1 MRRRFEVAR
10 FRLIP
15 RSLRRR
21 TVLTTAVVL
30 LVIAVVVLSIVW
42 QAAGILGSRP
52 ASHVRVS
59 DKAASQLVLTG
70 TGINLT
76 GLPSTNLVTGG
87 SFSPLTH
94 HAHYFANDG
103 KADELRIK
111 MTEAR
116 SQVPLAKDYYA
127 GAAFSLF
134 RESLS
139 EMTLINSGRITGYEA
154 GIVSGK
160 RELSIPLETANPRWS
175 DFAEAGGTVYACG
188 TGGALVKL
196 PRDAAPEQMAFRF
209 SVDLTAIAAGPGGL
223 LAGDSDGKLY
233 ASPDGTNW
241 NLITQASPG
250 YAVRSIEYMDLP
262 DYENG
267 FFLASGGPGELF
279 FGHPW
284 GMELLSFPLD
294 DQVTSLV
301 KAGDGILYAL
311 GNQGNVASSSNGIE
325 WQIEESLQ
333 SNGAWLAAKAGGGIT
348 LFAGAGGKMAV
359 RPDKGVVRFLE
370 PEENLIEL
378 TDLTEIMVMSSDK
391 FVVLAAD
398 GRLLYS
404 KDGGKSWNLEN
415 PFDESRLER
424 FALFPSGDIFL
435 AKRDGTMIQAE
446 LTAQFR
452 FEPALEGGS
461 VAAGDLMTIRLSESP
476 ELNTQEISYV
486 LREEALPAGEWALSG
501 GASFVT
507 SDDAREGKEGYDSG
521 GSGALSI
528 EKTGT
533 DPSAGQEDQDEPPS
547 KEVLFSVRQGISS
560 MTPVNNPDRPY
571 LDARLTQKLDLSRLV
586 VSDTLPFYRL
596 EFDVRVTGQI
606 DGPIEVWFAG
616 SLPTVGESVRI
627 QGEAWQHRRFTLL
640 FPRGLKLDDEL
651 WINFGFAGSGTLHL
665 DNIWFGRNDDTP
677 GALSDFL
684 TEEKSARADVIR
696 LDSVPIGRQGY
707 GEEFWSLPEG
717 TGSAGGNDT
726 RAHNL
731 GTALQ
736 YVETQ
741 GASPWL
747 VVDLHAT
754 PAELAHL
761 VEYLAGSPLSTYGK
775 LRSRD
780 GAIGR
785 WTDTFSLIY
794 IELTDGGG
802 ILPNDASRANYVHW
816 LMDQIKAAPDFQG
829 IRNQV
834 FFIDSMQYDDGRSH
848 TTADYHAGDLRLGQP
863 LDSEETLEEILNDWI
878 NSIPR
883 RGMSGGVLV
892 PELIR
897 SVEID
902 YDHEPVRLVDAVGVV
917 LADLGN
923 NTVLALMDINYADRS
938 SLTDKHL
945 TGHALNAVRGLSGLQ
960 LLEEPA
966 LVRSSQAAKDQTE
979 DLEQEAELD
988 SQRRVLF
995 YAFGSRDSI
1004 LVFALNLDRSA
1015 HVVSIQGLD
1024 QQETRFAL
1032 YDHRGNTISEGSWER
1047 KRDEFTLL
1055 PGGVLVLRQ
1064 GK

>member
-1 MRRRFEVAR
+1 MA
-10 FRLIP
+10 I
-15 RSLRRR
+15 
-21 TVLTTAVVL
+21 L
-30 LVIAVVVLSIVW
+30 LVIAAVVLSIVW

-52 ASHVRVS
+52 ASLVRVS
-59 DKAASQLVLTG
+59 DKAASQLALAG

-76 GLPSTNLVTGG
+76 GMPSTNLVTDG

-103 KADELRIK
+103 RPDEFRIK

-116 SQVPLAKDYYA
+116 SHVPLTKDYYA
-127 GAAFSLF
+127 GASFSLF

-160 RELSIPLETANPRWS
+160 RELSILLESANLRWS
-175 DFAEAGGTVYACG
+175 DFAESGGTVYACG
-188 TGGALVKL
+188 TEGALIKL
-196 PRDAAPEQMAFRF
+196 PRDGAPEQMAFRF

-233 ASPDGTNW
+233 ASTDGSYW

-284 GMELLSFPLD
+284 GMEQLSFPLD
-294 DQVTSLV
+294 DQVTALV

-311 GNQGNVASSSNGIE
+311 GNQGNVASSSNGIQ

-333 SNGAWLAAKAGGGIT
+333 SEEAWLAAKAGGGVT
-348 LFAGAGGKMAV
+348 LFTGGRGELAIK
-359 RPDKGVVRFLE
+359 PDKGAARFLD
-370 PEENLIEL
+370 PEESL
-378 TDLTEIMVMSSDK
+378 TESADLTEIMVMSSDK

-404 KDGGKSWNLEN
+404 KDGGKSWSLEN

-435 AKRDGTMIQAE
+435 AKRDGTIIQAE

-461 VAAGDLMTIRLSESP
+461 VVSGDLMTLRLPESP
-476 ELNTQEISYV
+476 KLNTQEISYV

-521 GSGALSI
+521 GSCALSYKKP
-528 EKTGT
+528 E
-533 DPSAGQEDQDEPPS
+533 EDQDELPP
-547 KEVLFSVRQGISS
+547 KEVLFSVRQGIST
-560 MTPVNNPDRPY
+560 MTPVNNPDRSY

-616 SLPTVGESVRI
+616 SLPTVSESVKI
-627 QGEAWQHRRFTLL
+627 QGGAWQHRRITLL
-640 FPRGLKLDDEL
+640 FPRGLKLDDEV
-651 WINFGFAGSGTLHL
+651 WINFGFAGSGTLYL
-665 DNIWFGRNDDTP
+665 DNVWFGRNDDAP
-677 GALSDFL
+677 GALSGFL
-684 TEEKSARADVIR
+684 TEGKSAHADVIR

-717 TGSAGGNDT
+717 TGSAGGDDT

-731 GTALQ
+731 GAALQ
-736 YVETQ
+736 YVEAQ

-754 PAELAHL
+754 SGELAHL
-761 VEYLAGSPLSTYGK
+761 VEYLAGSPLSAYGK

-785 WTDTFSLIY
+785 WTDAFSLIY
-794 IELTDGGG
+794 IELTDGDG

-816 LMDQIKAAPDFQG
+816 IMDQIKAAPDFQG

-863 LDSEETLEEILNDWI
+863 LDSEEAFEETLNDWI

-883 RGMSGGVLV
+883 RSMSGGVLV

-897 SVEID
+897 SVAFD
-902 YDHEPVRLVDAVGVV
+902 YDNEPVRLVDAVGAV

-923 NTVLALMDINYADRS
+923 NTALVLMDVNFAESVFLSNKDI
-938 SLTDKHL
+938 
-945 TGHALNAVRGLSGLQ
+945 TGNALYTVRDLSGLQ

-966 LVRSSQAAKDQTE
+966 LIRTSQAAKDQLEDPGRETE
-979 DLEQEAELD
+979 IE
-988 SQRRVLF
+988 SSRRVLF
-995 YAFGSRDSI
+995 YAFGSRDVT

-1015 HVVSIQGLD
+1015 HVVSIQGLN
-1024 QQETRFAL
+1024 QQESRFEL
-1032 YDHRGNTISEGSWER
+1032 YDHRGNTITEGSWGR
-1047 KRDEFTLL
+1047 KHDEFTLL

-1064 GK
+1064 GE